1 MNGNADTPL
10 FSADFMARI
19 ERLRLKVRGVFNGVL
34 RAERRSRRL
43 GSGLEFADFRDYTRG
58 DDLRSID
65 WNIFGRLD
73 RLVVKILEEERDL
86 AVAIL
91 LDCSG
96 SMRWAPEGAAP
107 AATKWTLAR
116 HLAAALAYLVLHNQD
131 QAGIWYFDNALRSQ
145 CGFFRG
151 RAAFH
156 ELVRFIEA
164 APAPSAAT
172 SLGAS
177 LEAFA
182 ARQKR
187 RGVAIVLSDCLDP
200 EGFEKGLAALTGR
213 RFETHVLQILDPA
226 ECEPALTGDFVL
238 RDCETDGEMA
248 LTATPALLRSYGAEV
263 ARFQESVR
271 AVCRKRGAGH
281 SLALAGQAF
290 DDVILR
296 NLRHDRLVQ

>member
-1 MNGNADTPL
+1 
-10 FSADFMARI
+10 MARI

-43 GSGLEFADFRDYTRG
+43 GSGLEFADYRDYTRG
-58 DDLRSID
+58 DDPRSID

-96 SMRWAPEGAAP
+96 SMRWAPERADP
-107 AATKWTLAR
+107 AKTKWVLGR
-116 HLAAALAYLVLHNQD
+116 HLAAALSYLALHNQD
-131 QAGIWYFDNALRSQ
+131 QSGIWYFDNALRSQ

-156 ELVRFIEA
+156 ELIRFLEN
-164 APAPSAAT
+164 APEPSNAT
-172 SLGAS
+172 ALGES

-200 EGFEKGLAALTGR
+200 DGFEKGLAALTGR

-226 ECEPALTGDFVL
+226 ECEPVITGDFML
-238 RDCETDGEMA
+238 RDCESGAEMA
-248 LTATPALLRSYGAEV
+248 LTATPALLKSYRAEIE
-263 ARFQESVR
+263 RFQAQIREI
-271 AVCRKRGAGH
+271 CRKRGAGH
-281 SLALAGQAF
+281 SLALAGQEF

-296 NLRHDRLVQ
+296 NLRRDRLVQ